1 MRRVKFEER
10 TAEEIA
16 AARAERSLV
25 YVPIGS
31 LEFHGCHLPVG
42 LDTMHAHA
50 FCVAVAEKTGGVV
63 LPPTYWGTQGHE
75 GWEGSMLLKEDVVV
89 ALMRNV
95 VEVLA
100 AMGYEWIIIVTGHH
114 PDVQGVLLREM
125 AEEWMAEAKAEGKAE
140 GKAKAKVLVMDP
152 FAVQPIEP
160 VLDHGGLVETSL
172 MLHLRGDLVDMARL
186 RTKEDAFKGVAESCV
201 DATRK
206 EGKVRFEGSVE
217 RLAAKVEEVVGK
229 G

>member
-1 MRRVKFEER
+1 MRRVRFEEM

-50 FCVAVAEKTGGVV
+50 FCLAVAEKTAGVV

-75 GWEGSMLLKEDVVV
+75 GWEGSMLLEEDVVA

-95 VEVLA
+95 IEVLA
-100 AMGYEWIIIVTGHH
+100 KLGYEWIIVVTGHH

-125 AEEWMAEAKAEGKAE
+125 AEEWMAAG
-140 GKAKAKVLVMDP
+140 GKAKVRVMDP
-152 FAVQPIEP
+152 FAFQPVEP

-172 MLHLRGDLVDMARL
+172 MLHLRGDLVDLARL
-186 RTKEDAFKGVAESCV
+186 RTKEDAFKGVAVSCV
-201 DATRK
+201 DGTAE
-206 EGKVRFEGSVE
+206 EGKVRFEGSVAL
-217 RLAAKVEEVVGK
+217 LAAKVEEELGK